1 MLSPISV
8 SIASLNIPVL
18 APMAILVFGALAI
31 ICIDLFTKELNK
43 SFYIMLTL
51 LFIFL
56 DFTALIGL
64 NGPSRGFFNV
74 MLVDGISVLAQGIIL
89 ITSALFIITA
99 LSNKPFKEFKKAE
112 YYALFLFM
120 IVGFQFMVASDNLIL
135 IFLGLETASL
145 SLYTLIALHNRNKAF
160 EAAIKYF
167 TMGALAAGF
176 FAMASLIFY
185 ALTGSVE
192 LSVINKVLASR
203 HYAPAVATLAGIVFM
218 IIALGFKLSI
228 VPTHT
233 WTPDVYEGSSAPLAG
248 YMSVVPKI
256 AGLVVAIRFFDIFLH
271 NHILWVENVLIFLAV
286 ITMFLANI
294 TALVQEDV
302 KRMLAFSSIA
312 HAGFVLT
319 ALMLGNS
326 QAYSAIFLYW
336 ILFMFTNMGAFTML
350 WIARHKKNL
359 WDSRYQHPFTKFS
372 GMAKVS
378 PMMATIIAVFMFTLA
393 GMPPFS
399 VFWGKLYLI
408 STVVDSGHVVL
419 AVIMVINSAIAV
431 YYYMK
436 LIVYMFLKDPVSE
449 DGNIYIANSSTP
461 IKVVVGITLLFTITA
476 SIFVEPILGVVTQM
490 MKASGL

>member
-8 SIASLNIPVL
+8 SIASLNISLL

-31 ICIDLFTKELNK
+31 ICIDLFTKDLNK
-43 SFYIMLTL
+43 SFYVMFSL

-74 MLVDGISVLAQGIIL
+74 MLVDGMSILAQGIIL

-112 YYALFLFM
+112 YYAIFLFM
-120 IVGFQFMVASDNLIL
+120 IVGFQFMVATDNLIL

-185 ALTGSVE
+185 ALTGSIE
-192 LSVINKVLASR
+192 LSVIGKVLESR
-203 HYAPAVATLAGIVFM
+203 NYAPAVATLAGIVFM

-256 AGLVVAIRFFDIFLH
+256 AGLVVAIRFFDIFLST
-271 NHILWVENVLIFLAV
+271 HILWVQNVLIFLAV

-319 ALMLGNS
+319 ALMIGNV

-350 WIARHKKNL
+350 WIARHRRNL

-378 PMMATIIAVFMFTLA
+378 PMMATIFAVFMFTLA

-408 STVVDSGHVVL
+408 GTVVSSGHVIL

-436 LIVYMFLKDPVSE
+436 LIVYMFLKDPITE
-449 DGNIYIANSSTP
+449 DGNIYVANSSTP
-461 IKVVVGITLLFTITA
+461 IKVIVGVTLLFTIVA

-490 MKASGL
+490 MSASGL

>member
-8 SIASLNIPVL
+8 SFASLNVAL
-18 APMAILVFGALAI
+18 LSPMAILTFGALAI
-31 ICIDLFTKELNK
+31 ICIDLFTKNLNK
-43 SFYIMLTL
+43 SFYVMLTL
-51 LFIFL
+51 LFILL

-64 NGPSRGFFNV
+64 SGPSRGFFDV
-74 MLVDGISVLAQGIIL
+74 MLVDGVSVLAQGIIL
-89 ITSALFIITA
+89 ISSALFIITA

-120 IVGFQFMVASDNLIL
+120 IVGFQFMVATDNLIL

-176 FAMASLIFY
+176 FALSSLVFY

-192 LSVINKVLASR
+192 LSVIEKVLNARS
-203 HYAPAVATLAGIVFM
+203 YAPGAAILAGVVFM
-218 IIALGFKLSI
+218 LIALGFKLSI

-256 AGLVVAIRFFDIFLH
+256 AGLVVAIRFLDIFLH
-271 NHILWVENVLIFLAV
+271 AQILWVEDVLIFLAV

-319 ALMLGNS
+319 ALMIGS
-326 QAYSAIFLYW
+326 TQANSAIFLYW
-336 ILFMFTNMGAFTML
+336 ILFMFTNIGAFTML

-372 GMAKVS
+372 GMVKVS
-378 PMMATIIAVFMFTLA
+378 PMMATIMGIFMFTLA

-408 STVVDSGHVVL
+408 GTVVNSGHVIL

-436 LIVYMFLKDPVSE
+436 LIVYMFLKDPVTE
-449 DGNIYIANSSTP
+449 DGNVYIANSSTP
-461 IKVVVGITLLFTITA
+461 IKVIVGIALAFTVVA
-476 SIFVEPILGVVTQM
+476 SIFVEQILGIVTQLM
-490 MKASGL
+490 QSSGL

>member
-8 SIASLNIPVL
+8 SLASLNIALL
-18 APMAILVFGALAI
+18 APMAILSFGALAI
-31 ICIDLFTKELNK
+31 ICIDLFAKNLGK
-43 SFYIMLTL
+43 SFYVMLTL
-51 LFIFL
+51 LFILL

-64 NGPSRGFFNV
+64 NGPSRGFFDV

-89 ITSALFIITA
+89 ISSALFIITA

-120 IVGFQFMVASDNLIL
+120 IVGFQFMVATDNLIL

-176 FAMASLIFY
+176 FALSSLVFY

-192 LSVINKVLASR
+192 LNVIEKVLNARS
-203 HYAPAVATLAGIVFM
+203 YAPGVAILAGVVFM
-218 IIALGFKLSI
+218 LIALGFKLSI

-256 AGLVVAIRFFDIFLH
+256 AGLVVAIRFLDIFLH
-271 NHILWVENVLIFLAV
+271 AQIAWVEDVLIFLAV

-319 ALMLGNS
+319 ALMIGTT
-326 QAYSAIFLYW
+326 QANSAIFLYW
-336 ILFMFTNMGAFTML
+336 ILFMFTNIGAFTML
-350 WIARHKKNL
+350 WIARHKRNL
-359 WDSRYQHPFTKFS
+359 WDARYQHPFTKFS
-372 GMAKVS
+372 GMVKVS
-378 PMMATIIAVFMFTLA
+378 PMMATIMGVFMFTLA

-408 STVVDSGHVVL
+408 GTVVNSGHVIL

-436 LIVYMFLKDPVSE
+436 LIVYMFLKDPITE
-449 DGNIYIANSSTP
+449 DGNIYVANSSTP
-461 IKVVVGITLLFTITA
+461 IKVIVGVTLAFTIVA
-476 SIFVEPILGVVTQM
+476 SIFVQSILGIVTQLM
-490 MKASGL
+490 QSSGL

>member
-8 SIASLNIPVL
+8 SLANLNMALL
-18 APMAILVFGALAI
+18 APMAILSFGALI
-31 ICIDLFTKELNK
+31 VICIDLFNKNLDK
-43 SFYIMLTL
+43 SFYVMLTL
-51 LFIFL
+51 LFILF

-64 NGPSRGFFNV
+64 SGSKHGFFNM
-74 MLVDGISVLAQGIIL
+74 MLVDGISILAQGIIL
-89 ITSALFIITA
+89 ISSALIIITA

-112 YYALFLFM
+112 YYALFMFM
-120 IVGFQFMVASDNLIL
+120 IVGFQFMVATDNLIL

-176 FAMASLIFY
+176 FALSSLVFY

-192 LSVINKVLASR
+192 LSVIEKVLSAR
-203 HYAPAVATLAGIVFM
+203 NYAPGVAILAGVVFM
-218 IIALGFKLSI
+218 LIALGFKLSV

-256 AGLVVAIRFFDIFLH
+256 AGLVIAIRFLDIFLH
-271 NHILWVENVLIFLAV
+271 AHIVWVQDILIFLAV

-319 ALMLGNS
+319 ALMIGS
-326 QAYSAIFLYW
+326 TQANSAIFLYW
-336 ILFMFTNMGAFTML
+336 ILFMFTNIGAFTML

-372 GMAKVS
+372 GLVKVS
-378 PMMATIIAVFMFTLA
+378 PMMAMIMAVFMFTLA

-408 STVVDSGHVVL
+408 SSVVDSGHIVL

-431 YYYMK
+431 YYYTK
-436 LIVYMFLKDPVSE
+436 LIVYMFLKDPITE

-461 IKVVVGITLLFTITA
+461 IKVVVGFSLAFTVLA
-476 SIFVEPILGVVTQM
+476 SIFVEPILTMVTQLM
-490 MKASGL
+490 QSSGF

>member
-1 MLSPISV
+1 MLNPISIK
-8 SIASLNIPVL
+8 IATLNL
-18 APMAILVFGALAI
+18 ATLTPMAILAFGALAI
-31 ICIDLFTKELNK
+31 ICIDLFTKRLDK
-43 SFYIMLTL
+43 SFFVMFTL

-64 NGPSRGFFNV
+64 NGPSRGFFGV
-74 MLVDGISVLAQGIIL
+74 MLVDGMSMLAQGIIL
-89 ITSALFIITA
+89 ISSALFIITA

-120 IVGFQFMVASDNLIL
+120 IVGFQFMVATDNLIL
-135 IFLGLETASL
+135 IFIGLETASL
-145 SLYTLIALHNRNKAF
+145 ALYTLIALHNRNKAF

-176 FAMASLIFY
+176 FAMASLILY
-185 ALTGSVE
+185 ALTGSIE
-192 LSVINKVLASR
+192 LGVISKVLVSR
-203 HYAPAVATLAGIVFM
+203 GFAPGAFTLAGVVFM
-218 IIALGFKLSI
+218 LMALGFKLSI

-256 AGLVVAIRFFDIFLH
+256 AGLVVAIRFFDIFLSSQ
-271 NHILWVENVLIFLAV
+271 IQWVQDILIFLAV
-286 ITMFLANI
+286 LTMTLANI

-319 ALMLGNS
+319 AIMVGGT
-326 QAYSAIFLYW
+326 QANSAIFLYW
-336 ILFMFTNMGAFTML
+336 ILFMFTNIGAFTML

-359 WDSRYQHPFTKFS
+359 WGSRYQHPFTKFS
-372 GMAKVS
+372 GMVKVA
-378 PMMATIIAVFMFTLA
+378 PMMATLFAIFMFTLA

-408 STVVDSGHVVL
+408 SSVINSGHVVL
-419 AVIMVINSAIAV
+419 AVIMVINSAIAI

-436 LIVYMFLKDPVSE
+436 LIVYMFLKDPITE

-461 IKVVVGITLLFTITA
+461 IKTIVGITLFFTVAA
-476 SIFVEPILGVVTQM
+476 SIFVQPILSVVTELI
-490 MKASGL
+490 KSSGY

>member
-1 MLSPISV
+1 MLNPISV
-8 SIASLNIPVL
+8 SIASLNVSL
-18 APMAILVFGALAI
+18 LSPMAILVFGALAI
-31 ICIDLFTKELNK
+31 ICIDLFTKDLNK
-43 SFYIMLTL
+43 SFYVMFSL
-51 LFIFL
+51 LFICL

-64 NGPSRGFFNV
+64 NGPSRGFFGI
-74 MLVDGISVLAQGIIL
+74 MLVDGMSVLAQGIIL
-89 ITSALFIITA
+89 ITSALFIVTA
-99 LSNKPFKEFKKAE
+99 LSNKHFKEFKKAE
-112 YYALFLFM
+112 YYAIFLFM
-120 IVGFQFMVASDNLIL
+120 IVGFQFMVATDNLIL

-185 ALTGSVE
+185 ALTGSIE
-192 LSVINKVLASR
+192 LSTIGKVLESR
-203 HYAPAVATLAGIVFM
+203 NYAPAVATLAGIVFM
-218 IIALGFKLSI
+218 VIALGFKLSI

-256 AGLVVAIRFFDIFLH
+256 AGLVVAIRFFNIFLSA
-271 NHILWVENVLIFLAV
+271 HILWVENVLIFLAV

-319 ALMLGNS
+319 ALMVGNV

-350 WIARHKKNL
+350 WITRHRRNL

-378 PMMATIIAVFMFTLA
+378 PMMATVFAVFMFTLA

-408 STVVDSGHVVL
+408 GTVVSNGHVIL

-436 LIVYMFLKDPVSE
+436 LIVYMFLKDPITE
-449 DGNIYIANSSTP
+449 DGNIYVANSSTP
-461 IKVVVGITLLFTITA
+461 IKVIVGATLLITIVA
-476 SIFVEPILGVVTQM
+476 SIFVEPILEVVTQM
-490 MKASGL
+490 MRASGL

>member
-8 SIASLNIPVL
+8 SIASLNISLL

-31 ICIDLFTKELNK
+31 ICIDLFTKDLNK
-43 SFYIMLTL
+43 SFYVMFSL

-74 MLVDGISVLAQGIIL
+74 MLVDGMSILAQGIIL

-112 YYALFLFM
+112 YYAIFLFM
-120 IVGFQFMVASDNLIL
+120 IVGFQFMVATDNLIL

-185 ALTGSVE
+185 ALTGSIE
-192 LSVINKVLASR
+192 LSVIGKVLESR
-203 HYAPAVATLAGIVFM
+203 NYAPAVATLAGIVFM

-256 AGLVVAIRFFDIFLH
+256 AGLVVAIRFFDIFLST
-271 NHILWVENVLIFLAV
+271 HILWVQNVLIFLAV

-319 ALMLGNS
+319 ALMIGS
-326 QAYSAIFLYW
+326 VQAYSAIFLYW

-350 WIARHKKNL
+350 WIARHRRNL

-378 PMMATIIAVFMFTLA
+378 PMMATIFAVFMFTLA

-408 STVVDSGHVVL
+408 GTVVSSGHVIL

-436 LIVYMFLKDPVSE
+436 LIVYMFLKDPITE
-449 DGNIYIANSSTP
+449 DGNIYVANSSTP
-461 IKVVVGITLLFTITA
+461 IKVIVGVTLLFTIVA

-490 MKASGL
+490 MSASGL

>member
-8 SIASLNIPVL
+8 SIASLNISLL
-18 APMAILVFGALAI
+18 APMAILIFGALAI
-31 ICIDLFTKELNK
+31 ICIDLFTKGLNK
-43 SFYIMLTL
+43 SFYVMFSL

-64 NGPSRGFFNV
+64 NGPSRGFFDV

-185 ALTGSVE
+185 ALTGSIE
-192 LSVINKVLASR
+192 LSVIGKVLESR
-203 HYAPAVATLAGIVFM
+203 NYAPAVATLAGIVFM

-256 AGLVVAIRFFDIFLH
+256 AGLVVAIRFFDIFLSA
-271 NHILWVENVLIFLAV
+271 HIVWVENVLIFLAV

-319 ALMLGNS
+319 ALMVGTV

-336 ILFMFTNMGAFTML
+336 ILFMFTNIGAFTML
-350 WIARHKKNL
+350 WIARHRKNL

-372 GMAKVS
+372 GMAKIS
-378 PMMATIIAVFMFTLA
+378 PMMATIIAVFMFALA

-408 STVVDSGHVVL
+408 GTVVSSGHIIL
-419 AVIMVINSAIAV
+419 AVIMVINSAIAI

-436 LIVYMFLKDPVSE
+436 LIVYMFLKDPITE
-449 DGNIYIANSSTP
+449 DGNIYVANSSTP
-461 IKVVVGITLLFTITA
+461 IKVIVGITLVFTITA

-490 MKASGL
+490 LRASGL

>member
-8 SIASLNIPVL
+8 SIASLNISLL

-31 ICIDLFTKELNK
+31 ICIDLFAKDLNK
-43 SFYIMLTL
+43 SFYVMFSL

-74 MLVDGISVLAQGIIL
+74 MLVDGMSILAQGIIL

-112 YYALFLFM
+112 YYAIFLFM

-185 ALTGSVE
+185 ALTGSIE
-192 LSVINKVLASR
+192 LSVIGKVLESR
-203 HYAPAVATLAGIVFM
+203 NYAPAVATLAGIVFM

-256 AGLVVAIRFFDIFLH
+256 AGLVVAIRFFDIFLST
-271 NHILWVENVLIFLAV
+271 HILWVQNVLIFLAV

-319 ALMLGNS
+319 ALMIGS
-326 QAYSAIFLYW
+326 VQAYSAIFLYW

-350 WIARHKKNL
+350 WIARHRRNL

-378 PMMATIIAVFMFTLA
+378 PMMATIFAVFMFTLA

-408 STVVDSGHVVL
+408 GTVVSSGHVIL

-436 LIVYMFLKDPVSE
+436 LIVYMFLKDPITE
-449 DGNIYIANSSTP
+449 DGNIYVANSSTP
-461 IKVVVGITLLFTITA
+461 IKVIVGVTLLFTIVA

-490 MKASGL
+490 MSASGL

>member
-1 MLSPISV
+1 MLDPISIK
-8 SIASLNIPVL
+8 IASLNL
-18 APMAILVFGALAI
+18 ATLTPMAILVFGALAI
-31 ICIDLFTKELNK
+31 ICVDLFVKKLDK
-43 SFYIMLTL
+43 SFFVMFTL
-51 LFIFL
+51 LFLLL

-64 NGPSRGFFNV
+64 DGPTRGFFDV
-74 MLVDGISVLAQGIIL
+74 MLVDGMSVLAQGIIL
-89 ITSALFIITA
+89 ISSALFIITA
-99 LSNKPFKEFKKAE
+99 LSNKPFKELDKAE

-120 IVGFQFMVASDNLIL
+120 IVGFQFMVATDNLIL

-145 SLYTLIALHNRNKAF
+145 SLYTLIALHNRSKAF

-176 FAMASLIFY
+176 FAMASLILY

-192 LSVINKVLASR
+192 LAVISKVLVAR
-203 HYAPAVATLAGIVFM
+203 GFAPGAFTLAGVVFM
-218 IIALGFKLSI
+218 LMALGFKLSI

-256 AGLVVAIRFFDIFLH
+256 AGLVVAIRFFDIFLSSQIQWVQD
-271 NHILWVENVLIFLAV
+271 ILILMAVL
-286 ITMFLANI
+286 TMTLANI

-319 ALMLGNS
+319 AVMVGGTQSN
-326 QAYSAIFLYW
+326 SAIFLYW
-336 ILFMFTNMGAFTML
+336 ILFMFTNIGAFTML
-350 WIARHKKNL
+350 WIARHKRNL

-372 GMAKVS
+372 GMVKVA
-378 PMMATIIAVFMFTLA
+378 PMMATVFAIFMFTLA

-408 STVVDSGHVVL
+408 SSVVNSGHVIL
-419 AVIMVINSAIAV
+419 AVIMVVNSAIAV

-436 LIVYMFLKDPVSE
+436 LIVYMFLKDPITE
-449 DGNIYIANSSTP
+449 DGNVYEANSSTP
-461 IKVVVGITLLFTITA
+461 IKVIVGITLFFTVTA
-476 SIFVEPILGVVTQM
+476 SVFVQPILSVVTQM
-490 MKASGL
+490 IKASGY

>member
-8 SIASLNIPVL
+8 SIASLNISLL
-18 APMAILVFGALAI
+18 APMAILVVGALAI
-31 ICIDLFTKELNK
+31 ICIDLFTKGLNK
-43 SFYIMLTL
+43 SFYVMFSL

-64 NGPSRGFFNV
+64 NGPSRGFFDI
-74 MLVDGISVLAQGIIL
+74 MLVDGMSVLAQGIIL
-89 ITSALFIITA
+89 TSSALFIITA

-112 YYALFLFM
+112 YYAIFLFM
-120 IVGFQFMVASDNLIL
+120 IVGFQFMVATDNLIL

-176 FAMASLIFY
+176 FAMASLILY
-185 ALTGSVE
+185 ALTGSIE
-192 LSVINKVLASR
+192 LSVIGKVLESR
-203 HYAPAVATLAGIVFM
+203 DYAPATATLAGIVFM
-218 IIALGFKLSI
+218 VIALGFKLSI

-256 AGLVVAIRFFDIFLH
+256 AGLVVAIRFFDIFLSA
-271 NHILWVENVLIFLAV
+271 HIIWVENVLIFLAV

-319 ALMLGNS
+319 ALMIGNV

-336 ILFMFTNMGAFTML
+336 ILFMFTNIGAFTML
-350 WIARHKKNL
+350 WITRHRRNL

-372 GMAKVS
+372 GMVKVS
-378 PMMATIIAVFMFTLA
+378 PMMATIFAVFMFTLA
-393 GMPPFS
+393 GMPPLS

-408 STVVDSGHVVL
+408 GTVVSSGHVIL

-436 LIVYMFLKDPVSE
+436 LIVYMFLKDPITE
-449 DGNIYIANSSTP
+449 DGNIYVANSSTP
-461 IKVVVGITLLFTITA
+461 IKVIVGATLLFTIVA

-490 MKASGL
+490 MRASGL

>member
-1 MLSPISV
+1 MLSSISV
-8 SIASLNIPVL
+8 SIASLNIPLL
-18 APMAILVFGALAI
+18 APMALLIFGALAI
-31 ICIDLFTKELNK
+31 ICIDLFTKDLNK
-43 SFYIMLTL
+43 SFYVMFSL
-51 LFIFL
+51 LFILL

-74 MLVDGISVLAQGIIL
+74 MLVDGMSILAQGIIL
-89 ITSALFIITA
+89 VTSALFIITA
-99 LSNKPFKEFKKAE
+99 LSNKPFMEFKKAE
-112 YYALFLFM
+112 YYAIFLFM
-120 IVGFQFMVASDNLIL
+120 IVGFQFMVATDNLIL

-176 FAMASLIFY
+176 FAMSSLIFY
-185 ALTGSVE
+185 ALTGSIE
-192 LSVINKVLASR
+192 LSTIEKVLESR
-203 HYAPAVATLAGIVFM
+203 NYAPASATLAGIVFM
-218 IIALGFKLSI
+218 IVALGFKLSI

-256 AGLVVAIRFFDIFLH
+256 AGLVVAIRFFDIFLSA
-271 NHILWVENVLIFLAV
+271 HIVWVENVLILLAV

-319 ALMLGNS
+319 ALMVGS
-326 QAYSAIFLYW
+326 VQAYSAIFLYW
-336 ILFMFTNMGAFTML
+336 ILFMFTNIGAFTML
-350 WIARHKKNL
+350 WIARHRRNL

-372 GMAKVS
+372 GLVKVS
-378 PMMATIIAVFMFTLA
+378 PMMATIFAVFMFTLA
-393 GMPPFS
+393 GMPPLS

-408 STVVDSGHVVL
+408 GTVVSSGHVIL

-436 LIVYMFLKDPVSE
+436 LVVYMFLKDPITE

-461 IKVVVGITLLFTITA
+461 IKVIIGATLLFTIVA
-476 SIFVEPILGVVTQM
+476 SIFVQPILGVVTQM
-490 MKASGL
+490 MRASGL

>member
-1 MLSPISV
+1 
-8 SIASLNIPVL
+8 
-18 APMAILVFGALAI
+18 
-31 ICIDLFTKELNK
+31 
-43 SFYIMLTL
+43 
-51 LFIFL
+51 
-56 DFTALIGL
+56 
-64 NGPSRGFFNV
+64 
-74 MLVDGISVLAQGIIL
+74 
-89 ITSALFIITA
+89 
-99 LSNKPFKEFKKAE
+99 
-112 YYALFLFM
+112 
-120 IVGFQFMVASDNLIL
+120 
-135 IFLGLETASL
+135 
-145 SLYTLIALHNRNKAF
+145 
-160 EAAIKYF
+160 
-167 TMGALAAGF
+167 
-176 FAMASLIFY
+176 MASLIFY
-185 ALTGSVE
+185 ALTGSIE
-192 LSVINKVLASR
+192 LSVIGKVLESR
-203 HYAPAVATLAGIVFM
+203 SYAPAVATLAGIVFM
-218 IIALGFKLSI
+218 ITALGFKLSI

-256 AGLVVAIRFFDIFLH
+256 AGFVVAIRFFDIFLSA
-271 NHILWVENVLIFLAV
+271 HIVWVENVLIFLAV

-319 ALMLGNS
+319 ALMIGS
-326 QAYSAIFLYW
+326 VQAYSAIFLYW

-350 WIARHKKNL
+350 WIARHRKNL

-378 PMMATIIAVFMFTLA
+378 PMMATIIAVFMFALA

-408 STVVDSGHVVL
+408 GTVVSNGHVIL

-436 LIVYMFLKDPVSE
+436 LIVYMFLKDPITE
-449 DGNIYIANSSTP
+449 DGNIYVANSSTP
-461 IKVVVGITLLFTITA
+461 IKVIVGITLLFTITA
-476 SIFVEPILGVVTQM
+476 SIFVEPILGIVTQM

>member
-8 SIASLNIPVL
+8 SIASLNISLL
-18 APMAILVFGALAI
+18 APMAILAFGALAI
-31 ICIDLFTKELNK
+31 ICIDLFTKDLNK
-43 SFYIMLTL
+43 SFYVMFSL

-64 NGPSRGFFNV
+64 NGPSRGFFDV
-74 MLVDGISVLAQGIIL
+74 MLVDGMSVLAQGIIL

-120 IVGFQFMVASDNLIL
+120 IIGFQFMVATDNLIL

-185 ALTGSVE
+185 ALTGSIE
-192 LSVINKVLASR
+192 LSVIGKVLESR
-203 HYAPAVATLAGIVFM
+203 SYAPAVATLAGIVFM
-218 IIALGFKLSI
+218 ITALGFKLSI

-256 AGLVVAIRFFDIFLH
+256 AGFVVAIRFFDIFLSA
-271 NHILWVENVLIFLAV
+271 HIVWVENVLIFLAV

-319 ALMLGNS
+319 ALMIGS
-326 QAYSAIFLYW
+326 VQAYSAIFLYW

-350 WIARHKKNL
+350 WIARHRKNL

-378 PMMATIIAVFMFTLA
+378 PMMATIIAVFMFALA

-408 STVVDSGHVVL
+408 GTVVSNGHVIL

-436 LIVYMFLKDPVSE
+436 LIVYMFLKDPITE
-449 DGNIYIANSSTP
+449 DGNIYVANSSTP
-461 IKVVVGITLLFTITA
+461 IKVIVGITLLFTITA
-476 SIFVEPILGVVTQM
+476 SIFVEPILGIVTQM

>member
-8 SIASLNIPVL
+8 SLASLNMALL
-18 APMAILVFGALAI
+18 APMAILSFGALI
-31 ICIDLFTKELNK
+31 VICIDLFNKNLDK
-43 SFYIMLTL
+43 SFYVMLTL
-51 LFIFL
+51 LFILF

-64 NGPSRGFFNV
+64 SGSKHGFFNM
-74 MLVDGISVLAQGIIL
+74 MLVDGISILAQGIIL
-89 ITSALFIITA
+89 ISSALIIITA

-112 YYALFLFM
+112 YYALFMFM
-120 IVGFQFMVASDNLIL
+120 IVGFQFMVATDNLIL

-176 FAMASLIFY
+176 FALSSLVFY

-192 LSVINKVLASR
+192 LSVIEKVLSAR
-203 HYAPAVATLAGIVFM
+203 NYAPGVAILAGVVFM
-218 IIALGFKLSI
+218 LIALGFKLSV

-256 AGLVVAIRFFDIFLH
+256 AGLVIAIRFLDIFLH
-271 NHILWVENVLIFLAV
+271 AHIVWVQDILIFLAV

-319 ALMLGNS
+319 ALMIGS
-326 QAYSAIFLYW
+326 TQANSAIFLYW
-336 ILFMFTNMGAFTML
+336 ILFMFTNIGAFTML

-372 GMAKVS
+372 GLVKVS
-378 PMMATIIAVFMFTLA
+378 PMMAMIMAVFMFTLA

-408 STVVDSGHVVL
+408 SSVVDSGHIVL

-431 YYYMK
+431 YYYTK
-436 LIVYMFLKDPVSE
+436 LIVYMFLKDPITE

-461 IKVVVGITLLFTITA
+461 IKVVVGFSLAFTVLA
-476 SIFVEPILGVVTQM
+476 SIFVEPILTMVTQLM
-490 MKASGL
+490 QSSGF

>member
-8 SIASLNIPVL
+8 SLASLNIALL
-18 APMAILVFGALAI
+18 APMAILSFGALTI
-31 ICIDLFTKELNK
+31 ICIDLFTKNLNK
-43 SFYIMLTL
+43 SFYVMLTL
-51 LFIFL
+51 LFILL

-64 NGPSRGFFNV
+64 NGPSRGFFDV

-89 ITSALFIITA
+89 ISSALFIITA

-112 YYALFLFM
+112 YYVLFLFM
-120 IVGFQFMVASDNLIL
+120 VVGFQFMVATDNLIL

-176 FAMASLIFY
+176 FALSSLVFY

-192 LSVINKVLASR
+192 LSVIEKVLNARS
-203 HYAPAVATLAGIVFM
+203 YAPGVAILAGVVFM
-218 IIALGFKLSI
+218 LIALGFKLSV

-256 AGLVVAIRFFDIFLH
+256 AGLVVAIRFLDIFLH
-271 NHILWVENVLIFLAV
+271 AQIVWVEDVLIFLAV

-319 ALMLGNS
+319 ALMIGS
-326 QAYSAIFLYW
+326 TQANSAIFLYW
-336 ILFMFTNMGAFTML
+336 ILFMFTNIGAFTML
-350 WIARHKKNL
+350 WIARHKRNL
-359 WDSRYQHPFTKFS
+359 WDERYQHPFTKFS
-372 GMAKVS
+372 GMVKVS
-378 PMMATIIAVFMFTLA
+378 PMMATIMGIFMFTLA

-408 STVVDSGHVVL
+408 GAVVDSGHVVL

-436 LIVYMFLKDPVSE
+436 LIVYMFLRDPITE
-449 DGNIYIANSSTP
+449 DGNIYVANSSTP
-461 IKVVVGITLLFTITA
+461 IKVIVGITLAFTILA
-476 SIFVEPILGVVTQM
+476 SIFVEPILGVVTQLM
-490 MKASGL
+490 QSSGL